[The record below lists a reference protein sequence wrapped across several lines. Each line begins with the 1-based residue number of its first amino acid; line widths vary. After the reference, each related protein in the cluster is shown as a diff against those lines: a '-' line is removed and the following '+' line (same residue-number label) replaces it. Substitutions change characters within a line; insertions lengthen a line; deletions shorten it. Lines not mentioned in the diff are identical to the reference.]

1 MEIIKTENLTKYY
14 GKSRG
19 IIDVNLSIEKGECFG
34 FIGPNGAGKS
44 TAIRLLLGLLSPT
57 SGSAYIF
64 GKDITKEKE
73 NILREIG
80 YLPSEVMFYS
90 GMKVKDIVKLSADL
104 RGNDCGK
111 EAKKICE
118 RLDLDTS
125 KKVDELSFGNR
136 KKVAIVCALQSNP
149 SLIILDEPTGG
160 LDPLM
165 QKEFFDIIR
174 ERNQQGATIFLS
186 SHILSE
192 VQRNCTKAAIISEG
206 EIIAFDSVEA
216 LGKSNTKRISVY
228 GRVDLTNL
236 DGIKDIQEHNNISS
250 FLYNGDM
257 NNLLHRLSNGDV
269 VDLTISEP
277 SLEEVFLHYYEKGGD
292 L

>member
-257 NNLLHRLSNGDV
+257 NNLLYRLSNGDV
-269 VDLTISEP
+269 ADLTISEP